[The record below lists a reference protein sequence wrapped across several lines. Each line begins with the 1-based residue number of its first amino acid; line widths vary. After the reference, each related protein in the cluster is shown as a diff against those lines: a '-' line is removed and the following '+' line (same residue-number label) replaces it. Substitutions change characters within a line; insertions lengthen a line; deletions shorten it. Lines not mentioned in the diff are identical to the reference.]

1 MLHQI
6 CHPTPYYAIVYLCRK
21 DLIKGEKEVSYL
33 FYSALIK
40 VYALV
45 HTTTNYHIAA
55 IESLFNKKSS
65 NQLSAWSTPII
76 RYDCISTVLFWIIN
90 MNSQMYFTHLKLVA
104 NYLESL
110 GKVFV
115 CYQNWPIFRLLL
127 FTELPLKKWQNEK

>member
-45 HTTTNYHIAA
+45 HTNYQLPHCSHRV
-55 IESLFNKKSS
+55 SLQQKIFKSALNLVYS
-65 NQLSAWSTPII
+65 NIK
-76 RYDCISTVLFWIIN
+76 YDCISTVLFWIIN

-127 FTELPLKKWQNEK
+127 LTELPLKKWQNEK